1 MKSKESTT
9 SVAIPTLKDALKS
22 IGFKEIA
29 SNVYSIP
36 PVRKQSPQKQKPAFA

>member
-1 MKSKESTT
+1 MKDNSNNV
-9 SVAIPTLKDALKS
+9 SVAIPTLKDALKL

-36 PVRKQSPQKQKPAFA
+36 PKKRIQERKN

>member
-1 MKSKESTT
+1 MKKKAISASR
-9 SVAIPTLKDALKS
+9 VIPTLKDALRS

-36 PVRKQSPQKQKPAFA
+36 PKKLTQGRS